1 VYDVIAD
8 YNTGHPSILP
18 PEYFGR
24 LDVLAGGHGA
34 GTKIRFEM
42 KAFGRTNVATG
53 DVTEPVPGRELRE
66 TLTTGIVTTFLVE
79 PVQPSESRVTIN
91 APRSHHLGWIRLLAP
106 RTCDGVR
113 GGTGATRALRPA
125 VGAMRRIEQSVVLMS
140 SPRAVRP
147 DAAAHRRRV
156 RANAGTH
163 PRSSRTPDQVS
174 QIPWSASWRDL
185 RDSRLRQS

>member
-1 VYDVIAD
+1 MPAISISESAVIPAPAAVVYDVIAD

-24 LDVLAGGHGA
+24 LDVLAGGRGA

-79 PVQPSESRVTIN
+79 PVQPSESRVTITT
-91 APRSHHLGWIRLLAP
+91 AYTKPGISGWIESLLAP
-106 RTCDGVR
+106 GY
-113 GGTGATRALRPA
+113 LRRVYVA
-125 VGAMRRIEQSVVLMS
+125 ELAQLARVAS
-140 SPRAVRP
+140 S
-147 DAAAHRRRV
+147 HRRDE
-156 RANAGTH
+156 AH
-163 PRSSRTPDQVS
+163 
-174 QIPWSASWRDL
+174 
-185 RDSRLRQS
+185 